1 MRIFD
6 FLKKKELE
14 KIKKMELQIEK
25 MNPILVIENDLQ
37 KKQKEVEKLEFKK
50 EQILK
55 NQEKQL
61 SEALKANEVNLNNLI
76 SEKFIEVKNKQKEL
90 KLLEKEY
97 QHYASINTAL
107 QNQIKANEVSL
118 DVLQFGVYEPFY
130 NFEKS
135 DTYKIELQAVLE
147 SQRALIRDEKAVI
160 CSVNW
165 SVDGSLTKGKANS
178 KSYMKL
184 VLRAFNSECNALIAK
199 VNWNSIE
206 QTKER
211 IHKSFDAINKV
222 AEHSAVQI
230 QKEYLDLKLQELFL
244 EYEFQLKVQKEKEET
259 KKQFLKQK
267 EVERVQREFETAV
280 NLITNYENQIEEAKL
295 NLNTASGIS
304 LVKWQK
310 KIKTIELKA
319 KEARISKEKAELLF
333 KNTDVGYVYMAS
345 NIGSFGENIYKIG
358 ITKSLDPIAYVKEL
372 GATAV
377 PFPFDVHGFIFSE
390 EATHLEQQL
399 HTAFFNN
406 KVNLRNENTSFFRLT
421 WEAIEQKVNELG
433 YQITL
438 LKNPEAKEF
447 RETKMLHKKSNNEQ
461 IIISPSEVVFGSSKK
476 IKKQL
481 T

>member
-76 SEKFIEVKNKQKEL
+76 SEKFIEVKNIQKEL

-97 QHYASINTAL
+97 QHYASINRAL

-230 QKEYLDLKLQELFL
+230 QKEFLDFKLQELFL

-295 NLNTASGIS
+295 NLNTASGTS

-310 KIKTIELKA
+310 KIKTIELKT

-345 NIGSFGENIYKIG
+345 NIGSFGDNIYKIG